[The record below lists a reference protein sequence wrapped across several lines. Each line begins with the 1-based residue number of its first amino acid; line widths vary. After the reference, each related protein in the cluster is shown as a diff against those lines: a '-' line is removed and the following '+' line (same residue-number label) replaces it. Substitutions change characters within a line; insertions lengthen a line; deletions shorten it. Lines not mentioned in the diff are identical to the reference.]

1 MMNSST
7 VAKEVSR
14 VIGLIEGQYDGPTV
28 VAFGGIH
35 GNEPSGVAALQNV
48 IENLQEKSH
57 LFRGHFLALR
67 GNIAALKQSVR
78 YIDED
83 MNRIWFPSIID
94 KIRRTPSNELKS
106 NERRQIKSILHIL
119 DEYLP
124 EEGTS
129 SHPVIFAD
137 LHSFSAE
144 GGMFAIT
151 ARKEDHINLFSK
163 LHVPL
168 IFGIEKTLRGTAF
181 RYYQDRGCVT
191 FALEGGQHENKVT
204 IKNNTAAMLAM
215 LDEVGCINTTNLP
228 AFEQHEAYLAEEN
241 RQLPARVELV
251 YQHMIEPGDEFRMR
265 AGFNNFQTV
274 KKGEWLAT
282 DKEGKITAQCDG
294 YLLMP
299 LYQQQG
305 NDGFFI
311 AQEYQDG

>member
-28 VAFGGIH
+28 VACGGIH
-35 GNEPSGVAALQNV
+35 GNEPSGVEALQQV
-48 IENLQEKSH
+48 IENLKPNRKFFS
-57 LFRGHFLALR
+57 GNFLALR
-67 GNIAALKQSVR
+67 GNIKALRQGVR

-83 MNRIWFPSIID
+83 MNRIWFPSIIE

-106 NERRQIKSILHIL
+106 NERREIKALLHIL
-119 DEYLP
+119 DKYLP
-124 EEGTS
+124 EEGAS

-144 GGMFAIT
+144 GNMFAIT
-151 ARKEDHINLFSK
+151 ARKEAHIRLFAK
-163 LHVPL
+163 LNVPL
-168 IFGIEKTLRGTAF
+168 VFGIEKTLRGATLSYF
-181 RYYQDRGCVT
+181 QNHGYVT
-191 FALEGGQHENKVT
+191 FALEGGQHTNDITVQ
-204 IKNNTAAMLAM
+204 NNTAAMLAM
-215 LDEVGCINTTNLP
+215 LDEVGCLDTSTLP
-228 AFEQHEAYLAEEN
+228 AFEQHSGYLAKQN
-241 RQLPARVELV
+241 KRLPQQVELV
-251 YQHMIEPGDEFRMR
+251 YQHMIEPGDNFQMR
-265 AGFNNFQTV
+265 PGYRNFQTV